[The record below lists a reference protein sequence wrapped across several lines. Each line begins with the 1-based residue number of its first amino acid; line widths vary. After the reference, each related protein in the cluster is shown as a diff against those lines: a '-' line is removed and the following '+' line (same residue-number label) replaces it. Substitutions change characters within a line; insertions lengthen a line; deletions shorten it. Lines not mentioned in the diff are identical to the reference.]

1 MTAAATISPAE
12 PHPLTLSDKAAF
24 VAACALS
31 VAVYLTVGW
40 MALTPK
46 DPLGAVSLLACTAA
60 PFAWLQVC
68 VLAVVIAA
76 LTTALWGRRLA
87 DLGLF
92 AVTVGLAALTLK
104 GGNASSLLVAEA
116 GDGDVPGRG
125 LAVQLGFEALA
136 WFVIPAVS
144 ALASLLTMRWC
155 AGARAC
161 CEGNT
166 PRMLPLGA
174 SDIPLLGEQLCGV
187 PVLNRTASLMG
198 LKHTAVATVAALV
211 ILHLLAAS
219 LHASVI
225 RHGQACFILAASV
238 LLGTYIA
245 FKAAPVRSALWPMLA
260 VPLVALLSY
269 LWAAVSGGGEG
280 QFLAA
285 PGAAALRV
293 LPLQF
298 IAVGVASAVA
308 GTWLV
313 GGMPEAVAAGPQ
325 RRARANAGSKPRR

>member
-1 MTAAATISPAE
+1 MTAAATITPAE
-12 PHPLTLSDKAAF
+12 PHPMTPSDKAAF

-76 LTTALWGRRLA
+76 LTTALWGRRVA

-92 AVTVGLAALTLK
+92 AVAVGLAALTLK
-104 GGNASSLLVAEA
+104 GANASSLLVAGA
-116 GDGDVPGRG
+116 GDGDALGRG
-125 LAVQLGFEALA
+125 LALQLGLEALA
-136 WFVIPAVS
+136 WFVIPAV
-144 ALASLLTMRWC
+144 AAFASLLTMRWC

-161 CEGNT
+161 CEGQA
-166 PRMLPLGA
+166 PGMLPLGA
-174 SDIPLLGEQLCGV
+174 SDIPLLGERLCGV
-187 PVLNRTASLMG
+187 PVLNSTAPGVG
-198 LKHTAVATVAALV
+198 LKHTAVATAAALV

-245 FKAAPVRSALWPMLA
+245 FKAAPVRSALWPVLA

-269 LWAAVSGGGEG
+269 LWAAVSGGGET

-298 IAVGVASAVA
+298 IAVGVASAIA
-308 GTWLV
+308 GTWLA
-313 GGMPEAVAAGPQ
+313 GGTPEAGSANPR
-325 RRARANAGSKPRR
+325 RRAQADAGSRKRR